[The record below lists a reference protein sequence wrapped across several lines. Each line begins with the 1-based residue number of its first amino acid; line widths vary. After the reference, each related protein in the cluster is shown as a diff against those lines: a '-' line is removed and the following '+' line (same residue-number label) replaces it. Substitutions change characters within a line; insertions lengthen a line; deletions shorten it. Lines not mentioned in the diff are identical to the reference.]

1 MNEAA
6 EIVLEREV
14 AIPFRNVVDARTNRT
29 ASCAYGVRFK
39 GHLCG
44 SVKSGVCRKPILLRA
59 KKGEEPFRS
68 LAYDWD
74 EVEQR
79 PVPEQEARKLARL
92 ECARAIKRTEA
103 ARRRLQGDHM
113 LRGIETVER
122 LLRDHAMTRRGKR
135 WKIVEIK

>member
-14 AIPFRNVVDARTNRT
+14 AIPFRTVVDT
-29 ASCAYGVRFK
+29 ATGNAGFCAYGVRFK
-39 GHLCG
+39 GHLCA
-44 SVKSGVCRKPILLRA
+44 SVKSGLCRKPILLRA
-59 KKGEEPFRS
+59 RKGDAVFRS
-68 LAYDWD
+68 LARDWD
-74 EVEQR
+74 DNEER

-122 LLRDHAMTRRGKR
+122 LLRDRAMTRRGKR